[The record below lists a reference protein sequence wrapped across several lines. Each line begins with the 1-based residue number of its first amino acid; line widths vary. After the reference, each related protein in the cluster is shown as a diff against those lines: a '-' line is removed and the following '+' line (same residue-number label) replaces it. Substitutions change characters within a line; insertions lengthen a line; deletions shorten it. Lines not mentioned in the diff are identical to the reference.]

1 MAEKILIVE
10 DELKIAQLL
19 SDYVST
25 EGYESQIVAEGNK
38 AIKAFNDFQP
48 NVILLDVML
57 PGMNGIDICKNIRKT
72 SNVGIIIISAKTEE
86 IDRLI
91 GLEIGADDYICK
103 PFSPKEVIVRI
114 RSLLRRLNQ
123 STTKS
128 QSECIIQLDESSY
141 SVKVK
146 NQTIQTTS
154 TEFRLLAILL
164 KQPGR
169 IYSRSQLVDKLHE
182 HFSDIS
188 DRAIDSHIKNV
199 RKKIKNIAPETEII
213 KSVYGVGYKAELE

>member
-1 MAEKILIVE
+1 MAEKVLVVE
-10 DELKIAQLL
+10 DEMKIANLL
-19 SDYVST
+19 CDYINA
-25 EGYESQIVAEGNK
+25 EGYESQIVGNGAE
-38 AIKAFNDFQP
+38 ALTVFESFQP
-48 NVILLDVML
+48 NIILLDIML
-57 PGMNGIDICKNIRKT
+57 PGMNGIEVCKAIRKK
-72 SNVGIIIISAKTEE
+72 SNIGIIMVSAKTEE

-123 STTKS
+123 PDVEHQTNP
-128 QSECIIQLDESSY
+128 IIQLDEESY
-141 SVKVK
+141 SVKIK
-146 NQTIQTTS
+146 NQTIQITP
-154 TEFRLLAILL
+154 TEFRLLLILL

-199 RKKIKNIAPETEII
+199 RKKIKNVAPEHEII